1 LLLVFNIILLA
12 PMLVLAV
19 RSSELAVVL
28 HTPFQQWLW
37 SVTAIVAVEWLA
49 GGAMAAYALLD
60 NSGDGDSGSL
70 AHILNRLSGA
80 WTPPPS
86 ARNPRVHPEPDG
98 AGARR
103 A

>member
-1 LLLVFNIILLA
+1 
-12 PMLVLAV
+12 MVLD
-19 RSSELAVVL
+19 
-28 HTPFQQWLW
+28 TPFTQWLW
-37 SVTAIVAVEWLA
+37 SIVAIVAVEWLA

-60 NSGDGDSGSL
+60 NRGDGANDPLSQ
-70 AHILNRLSGA
+70 ILSRLSGA

-86 ARNPRVHPEPDG
+86 ARNRRVHPEPDG